1 MEITI
6 DIIFSILNTVLSV
19 TAIWIAIKSSR
30 DTSKDAT
37 KQIESIKEL
46 AKIQIE
52 TSIKQ
57 MEVEIKR
64 NILLAQQAKE
74 ELNKMEEINNSPLWN
89 QMDWRNEMLRRHK
102 EEEKPKNDL
111 HFYNSYI
118 NNLNSIYEGLNKIK
132 ESLNK

>member
-6 DIIFSILNTVLSV
+6 DIIFSILNMVLSV

-37 KQIESIKEL
+37 KQIESIKGL

-74 ELNKMEEINNSPLWN
+74 ELNKMQEINNSPLAY
-89 QMDWRNEMLRRHK
+89 QTDWKNEMLRRNK
-102 EEEKPKNDL
+102 EEKPKSDL
-111 HFYNSYI
+111 QFYNSYI
-118 NNLNSIYEGLNKIK
+118 NSLNNIYEGLNKIK

>member
-74 ELNKMEEINNSPLWN
+74 ELNKMQEINNSPLAY
-89 QMDWRNEMLRRHK
+89 QVEYRNEMLRRHK
-102 EEEKPKNDL
+102 EEKPKSDL
-111 HFYNSYI
+111 QFYNSYI
-118 NNLNSIYEGLNKIK
+118 NSLNSIYEGLNKIK

>member
-1 MEITI
+1 MEITF

-30 DTSKDAT
+30 NTSKDAT
-37 KQIESIKEL
+37 RQIESIKGL

-64 NILLAQQAKE
+64 NILLAQQAKG
-74 ELNKMEEINNSPLWN
+74 ELNKMQEINNSPLAY
-89 QMDWRNEMLRRHK
+89 QVDYRNEMLRRHK
-102 EEEKPKNDL
+102 EEKPKSDL
-111 HFYNSYI
+111 QFYNSYI
-118 NNLNSIYEGLNKIK
+118 NSLNSIYEGLNKIK

>member
-1 MEITI
+1 MTF
-6 DIIFSILNTVLSV
+6 DIIFSILNIVLSV
-19 TAIWIAIKSSR
+19 TAIGIAIKSSR
-30 DTSKDAT
+30 NTSKDAS

-57 MEVEIKR
+57 IEVEIKK

-74 ELNKMEEINNSPLWN
+74 ELNKIQEISNSPLAY
-89 QMDWRNEMLRRHK
+89 QVEWRNEMFRK
-102 EEEKPKNDL
+102 NKEEKPQNNL

-118 NNLNSIYEGLNKIK
+118 TNH
-132 ESLNK
+132 

>member
-6 DIIFSILNTVLSV
+6 DIIFSILNMMLSA

-30 DTSKDAT
+30 NTSKDAT
-37 KQIESIKEL
+37 KQIDSIKEL

-57 MEVEIKR
+57 IEVEIKK

-74 ELNKMEEINNSPLWN
+74 ELNKVREINNSPLSN
-89 QMDWRNEMLRRHK
+89 QVDWRNEMLRKNK
-102 EEEKPKNDL
+102 EERPKNDL
-111 HFYNSYI
+111 QFYNSYI
-118 NNLNSIYEGLNKIK
+118 NSLNTIYEGLNKIK
-132 ESLNK
+132 ESLKK

>member
-6 DIIFSILNTVLSV
+6 NIIFSILNLMLSA

-30 DTSKDAT
+30 NTSRDAT
-37 KQIESIKEL
+37 KQIDSIKEL

-57 MEVEIKR
+57 IEVEIKK

-74 ELNKMEEINNSPLWN
+74 ELNKVREINNSPLSN
-89 QMDWRNEMLRRHK
+89 QVDWRNEMLRKNK
-102 EEEKPKNDL
+102 EERPKNDL
-111 HFYNSYI
+111 QFYNSYI
-118 NNLNSIYEGLNKIK
+118 NSLNTIYEGLNKIK
-132 ESLNK
+132 ESLKK

>member
-6 DIIFSILNTVLSV
+6 DIIFSILNMVLSV

-37 KQIESIKEL
+37 KQIESIKGL

-74 ELNKMEEINNSPLWN
+74 ELNKMQEINNSPLAY
-89 QMDWRNEMLRRHK
+89 QTDWKNEMLRRNK
-102 EEEKPKNDL
+102 EEKPKSDL
-111 HFYNSYI
+111 QFYNSYI
-118 NNLNSIYEGLNKIK
+118 NSLNNIYESLNKIK

>member
-6 DIIFSILNTVLSV
+6 DIIFSILNMMLSA

-30 DTSKDAT
+30 NTSKDAT
-37 KQIESIKEL
+37 KQIDSIKEL

-57 MEVEIKR
+57 IEVEIKK

-74 ELNKMEEINNSPLWN
+74 ELNKIREINNSPLSN
-89 QMDWRNEMLRRHK
+89 QVDWRNEMLRKNK
-102 EEEKPKNDL
+102 EERPKNDL
-111 HFYNSYI
+111 QFYNSYI
-118 NNLNSIYEGLNKIK
+118 NSLNTIYEGLNKIK
-132 ESLNK
+132 ESLKK

>member
-6 DIIFSILNTVLSV
+6 DIIFSILNMVLSV

-30 DTSKDAT
+30 DTFKDAT

-64 NILLAQQAKE
+64 NILLAQQAKR
-74 ELNKMEEINNSPLWN
+74 ELNKMQEINNSPLAY
-89 QMDWRNEMLRRHK
+89 QTDWKNEMLRRHK
-102 EEEKPKNDL
+102 EEKPKSDL
-111 HFYNSYI
+111 QFYNSYI
-118 NNLNSIYEGLNKIK
+118 NSLNSIYEGLNKIK

>member
-30 DTSKDAT
+30 NTSKDAT

-46 AKIQIE
+46 AKTQIE

-64 NILLAQQAKE
+64 NILLAQQAKG
-74 ELNKMEEINNSPLWN
+74 ELNKMQEINNSPLAY
-89 QMDWRNEMLRRHK
+89 QTDWKNEMLRRHK
-102 EEEKPKNDL
+102 EEKPKSDL
-111 HFYNSYI
+111 QFYNSYI
-118 NNLNSIYEGLNKIK
+118 NSLNSIYEGLNKIK

>member
-1 MEITI
+1 MEITV
-6 DIIFSILNTVLSV
+6 DIIFSVLNMMLSV

-30 DTSKDAT
+30 STSKDAT
-37 KQIESIKEL
+37 RQIESIKGL

-64 NILLAQQAKE
+64 NILLAQQAKG
-74 ELNKMEEINNSPLWN
+74 ELNKMQEINNSPLAY
-89 QMDWRNEMLRRHK
+89 QTDWKNEMLRRYK
-102 EEEKPKNDL
+102 EEKPKSDL
-111 HFYNSYI
+111 QFYNSYI
-118 NNLNSIYEGLNKIK
+118 NSLNSIYEGLNKIK

>member
-1 MEITI
+1 MEITV
-6 DIIFSILNTVLSV
+6 DIIFSVLNMMLSV

-74 ELNKMEEINNSPLWN
+74 ELNKMQEINNSPLAY
-89 QMDWRNEMLRRHK
+89 QVEYRNEMLRRHK
-102 EEEKPKNDL
+102 EEKPKSDL
-111 HFYNSYI
+111 QFYNSYI
-118 NNLNSIYEGLNKIK
+118 SSLNSIYEGLNKIK

>member
-1 MEITI
+1 MEITV
-6 DIIFSILNTVLSV
+6 DIIFSVLNMMLSV

-30 DTSKDAT
+30 STSKDAT
-37 KQIESIKEL
+37 RQIESIKGL

-64 NILLAQQAKE
+64 NILLAQQAKG
-74 ELNKMEEINNSPLWN
+74 ELNKMQEINNSPLAY
-89 QMDWRNEMLRRHK
+89 QTDWKNEMLRRHK
-102 EEEKPKNDL
+102 EEKPKSDL
-111 HFYNSYI
+111 QFYNSYI
-118 NNLNSIYEGLNKIK
+118 NSLNSIYEGLNKIK

>member
-1 MEITI
+1 MTF
-6 DIIFSILNTVLSV
+6 DIIFSILNIVLSV
-19 TAIWIAIKSSR
+19 TAIGIAIKSSR
-30 DTSKDAT
+30 NTSKDAS

-57 MEVEIKR
+57 IEVEIKK

-74 ELNKMEEINNSPLWN
+74 ELNKIQEISNSPLAY
-89 QMDWRNEMLRRHK
+89 QVEWRNEMLRK
-102 EEEKPKNDL
+102 NKEEKPQNNL

-118 NNLNSIYEGLNKIK
+118 TNLNSIYERLNKIK
-132 ESLNK
+132 ESLK

>member
-1 MEITI
+1 MEITF
-6 DIIFSILNTVLSV
+6 DIVFSILNMVLSV

-57 MEVEIKR
+57 MEVEIKK
-64 NILLAQQAKE
+64 NILLAQQAKG
-74 ELNKMEEINNSPLWN
+74 ELNKMQEINNSPLAY
-89 QMDWRNEMLRRHK
+89 QVDYRNEMLRRHK
-102 EEEKPKNDL
+102 EEKSKSDL
-111 HFYNSYI
+111 LFYNSYI
-118 NNLNSIYEGLNKIK
+118 NSLNSIYEGLNKIK

>member
-30 DTSKDAT
+30 NTSKDAT
-37 KQIESIKEL
+37 RQIESIKKL

-74 ELNKMEEINNSPLWN
+74 ELNKMQEINNSPLAY
-89 QMDWRNEMLRRHK
+89 QVEYRNEMLRRHK
-102 EEEKPKNDL
+102 EEKPKSDL
-111 HFYNSYI
+111 QFYNSYI
-118 NNLNSIYEGLNKIK
+118 NSLNSIYEGLNKIK